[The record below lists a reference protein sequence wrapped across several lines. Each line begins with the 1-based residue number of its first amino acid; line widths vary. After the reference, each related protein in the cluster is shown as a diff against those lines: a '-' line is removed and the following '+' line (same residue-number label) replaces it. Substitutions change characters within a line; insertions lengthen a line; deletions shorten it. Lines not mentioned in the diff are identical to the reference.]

1 MPLLAPMPRTTLPWS
16 PSGPERAAT
25 LCERMVT
32 MSTLL
37 PLGTLLGSRRRG
49 RVAAAVAIAAVAA
62 LGLSGCQVYGVDA
75 PAPPNPVGIWGTAE
89 TAGLPFL
96 AFTADGTVSG
106 SDGCNQLTGEW
117 EVEGTTIDFSD
128 MASTLMACEGVDTWL
143 SALDAATISGETMTI
158 LDDADKQIGTLKF
171 VE

>member
-1 MPLLAPMPRTTLPWS
+1 
-16 PSGPERAAT
+16 
-25 LCERMVT
+25 MVT
-32 MSTLL
+32 MKRML
-37 PLGTLLGSRRRG
+37 PLGTALGSARRG
-49 RVAAAVAIAAVAA
+49 RITVAVAIAAGAA

-75 PAPPNPVGIWGTAE
+75 PEPPNPVGFWGTAD

-96 AFTADGTVSG
+96 AFTEDGKVSG
-106 SDGCNQLTGEW
+106 SDGCNALSGEW
-117 EVEGTTIDFSD
+117 ELEGTTIDFSD

-158 LDDADKQIGTLKF
+158 LDDADTEIGTLKF